1 MQNYINVGLLG
12 AGTVGGGVLAV
23 MKDNAEIIEK
33 KIGKK
38 IKITKV
44 FGRDI
49 QKLQEQYGDEYIYTT
64 NIDDILEDPEI
75 DIVVELLGRE
85 HPAKEYIAHAFEK
98 GKNVVTANK
107 DVLAKYGKELFPLA
121 AEKNCDFM
129 FEGSVCGGIPIIQPL
144 KTSLAANKIMSIMGI
159 VNGTTNY
166 MLTKM
171 SNEHLDYAD
180 VLKEAQNKGYAE
192 SDPTADVGGFDAARK
207 LAILASIAFNTRISL
222 DDVQVEGIEN
232 VSLRD
237 ITNAAELGY
246 AIKLLAIAKNDPEH
260 GISVRVHPTML
271 PVSHPLAGVNDVY
284 NAVFVTGDA
293 VGEAMFMG
301 LGAGRMP
308 TASAVCGD
316 IIDVARNMQHGE
328 TGRISCTCFED
339 KKLCSL
345 ENMCSPCYIRMRVMD
360 KPGALAA
367 IAAAFGA
374 QNVSLRNV
382 VQKNKMGDEA
392 EIVVITH
399 NVSEFNLQ
407 MAVQTLK
414 ALPVVNEVCSV
425 IRVEDSSL
433 A

>member
-144 KTSLAANKIMSIMGI
+144 KTSLAANKIISIMGI

-345 ENMCSPCYIRMRVMD
+345 ENMCSPCYIRMHVMD

>member
-1 MQNYINVGLLG
+1 MQNYIKVGLLG

-98 GKNVVTANK
+98 GKNIVTANK

-345 ENMCSPCYIRMRVMD
+345 ENMCSPCYIRMHVMD